1 MTPIGPDDYHI
12 SYRPVKI
19 TTAYLAMQ
27 TKRPHGNLLRS
38 IFFSENTEA
47 SEIEFNGLLQ
57 SLCFVFQKTLRLTLD
72 WHSLTKHHIEKNV
85 RNHFTFILFFSE
97 ISEMMETKLY
107 TITRLSFRNFAFL
120 SLRQQ

>member
-85 RNHFTFILFFSE
+85 RK
-97 ISEMMETKLY
+97 TKLY
-107 TITRLSFRNFAFL
+107 TITRLSFRNFAFCVVKTTMMCML
-120 SLRQQ
+120 KHRILLENI